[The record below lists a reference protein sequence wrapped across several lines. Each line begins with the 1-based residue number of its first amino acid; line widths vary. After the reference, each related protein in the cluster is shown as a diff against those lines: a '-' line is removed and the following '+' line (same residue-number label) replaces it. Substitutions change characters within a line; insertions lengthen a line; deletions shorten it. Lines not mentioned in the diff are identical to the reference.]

1 MAAIDFPPITAPAAM
16 FKAHREKFLAKLP
29 PDAVAILRSTPMR
42 IMSNDTE
49 YPYRPGS
56 DFYYLTG
63 YDDPD
68 AIAVLRPNPADG
80 KKYILFVQKHDA
92 RRESYEGKRAG
103 PEGAVSRFGADAAFP
118 IEDFSK
124 NLLRFDF
131 SARSMGGYLA
141 GAAKIY
147 LLDGGDAAWAQKFRD
162 AIENFRARG
171 AGPAT
176 TVDAREILHELRL
189 VKDADEIALLKR
201 AAEISARGHALA
213 MKAAAPGKYEFEVQQ
228 ALDGYC
234 YANGARRMAY
244 PSIVGSGPNSVFL
257 HWDRNDRQMK
267 DGEVVLNDSGAE
279 YALYATDITRTYPV
293 SGKFSA
299 EQRAL
304 YEIVLALEGGDGDR
318 RGSGTGEIEKVGA
331 GPAEG
336 CPAGSP
342 LGDPESSRPGAPARG
357 SRRFALVGLDVHDAG
372 RYTPA
377 TRRALEPGWSSR
389 SSRGSSPPTPP
400 EGPEVVEHRRPS
412 RHRARYEGRKT
423 LRPVPLRRKSWT
435 PEAAS
440 GEVRLSRAMRIETVS
455 VAIPHEIGVCG
466 RSPRPTDLGP
476 GPRASD
482 RDDLAADGPGEAPD
496 QGPDFRAD
504 SRKA

>member
-1 MAAIDFPPITAPAAM
+1 MTRKGAFLRKGAFFPRSGAFLVVAALLLGAALMAAIDFPPITAPPSM
-16 FKAHREKFLAKLP
+16 FKAHRERFLARLP

-80 KKYILFVQKHDA
+80 KKFILFVQKHDA
-92 RRESYEGKRAG
+92 RRESYEGKRPG

-118 IEDFSK
+118 IEDFSR

-131 SARSMGGYLA
+131 ATRSMGGYLA

-162 AIENFRARG
+162 AMENFRANG

-201 AAEISARGHALA
+201 AAEISARGHVLA

-267 DGEVVLNDSGAE
+267 EGEVVLNDSGAE

-299 EQRAL
+299 EQRSL
-304 YEIVLALEGGDGDR
+304 YEIVLAAQKAAMEIVKPGIRHED
-318 RGSGTGEIEKVGA
+318 IEKA
-331 GPAEG
+331 SARIQAEG
-336 CPAGSP
+336 LVRLGLLS
-342 LGDPESSRPGAPARG
+342 GDPENLVKSG
-357 SRRFALVGLDVHDAG
+357 SHRKLTVHGVSHWVGLDVHDAG
-372 RYTPA
+372 RYDA
-377 TRRALEPGWSSR
+377 GSSSRVLEPGMVFTIEPGIYIPADTAGVDRKWWNIGVR
-389 SSRGSSPPTPP
+389 IEDTVLVTRDG
-400 EGPEVVEHRRPS
+400 
-412 RHRARYEGRKT
+412 YECLSCSAPKEIAD
-423 LRPVPLRRKSWT
+423 V
-435 PEAAS
+435 EAA
-440 GEVRLSRAMRIETVS
+440 VRN
-455 VAIPHEIGVCG
+455 
-466 RSPRPTDLGP
+466 
-476 GPRASD
+476 
-482 RDDLAADGPGEAPD
+482 
-496 QGPDFRAD
+496 
-504 SRKA
+504 K